1 MNEYEKNII
10 DRFGITNRTRLFN
23 EEQKREESRLTEET
37 KKGTNMRVTKEMLEN
52 KVDHLNEITNSPKE
66 YFSTDGKFTIN
77 IGHFC
82 ISGAYGGYE
91 LQRVCNNGGGVRTP
105 LNTGHIPKKELY
117 NLISAFVSG
126 IEFNN
131 K

>member
-1 MNEYEKNII
+1 
-10 DRFGITNRTRLFN
+10 
-23 EEQKREESRLTEET
+23 
-37 KKGTNMRVTKEMLEN
+37 MRVTKEMLEN

-82 ISGAYGGYE
+82 IRGAYGGYE
-91 LQRVCNNGGGVRTP
+91 LQRVCTSGGGVRTP

-117 NLISAFVSG
+117 NLISAFIDG
-126 IEFNN
+126 MLFNS
-131 K
+131 KAVYL

>member
-1 MNEYEKNII
+1 
-10 DRFGITNRTRLFN
+10 
-23 EEQKREESRLTEET
+23 
-37 KKGTNMRVTKEMLEN
+37 MRVTKEMLEN
-52 KVDHLNEITNSPKE
+52 KVDQLNMLTGSTRK

-91 LQRVCNNGGGVRTP
+91 LQRVCTSGGGVRTP

-117 NLISAFVSG
+117 NLISAFIDG
-126 IEFNN
+126 MLFNS
-131 K
+131 KAVYL

>member
-1 MNEYEKNII
+1 
-10 DRFGITNRTRLFN
+10 
-23 EEQKREESRLTEET
+23 
-37 KKGTNMRVTKEMLEN
+37 MRVTKKMLEN
-52 KVDHLNEITNSPKE
+52 KVDHLNEITNSPRK
-66 YFSTDGKFTIN
+66 YFTSGGCIKYGIIN

-91 LQRVCNNGGGVRTP
+91 LQRVYNEGGGVTTP

-131 K
+131 KQGKE

>member
-1 MNEYEKNII
+1 
-10 DRFGITNRTRLFN
+10 
-23 EEQKREESRLTEET
+23 
-37 KKGTNMRVTKEMLEN
+37 MRVTIKMLEN
-52 KVDHLNEITNSPKE
+52 QVDQLNIITSSPRK
-66 YFSTDGKFTIN
+66 YFTSDSFTSKKGRFTIN

-91 LQRVCNNGGGVRTP
+91 LQRVCTNGGGVTSP

>member
-1 MNEYEKNII
+1 
-10 DRFGITNRTRLFN
+10 
-23 EEQKREESRLTEET
+23 
-37 KKGTNMRVTKEMLEN
+37 MRVTKEMLEN
-52 KVDHLNEITNSPKE
+52 KVDQLNNVTDSPRK
-66 YFSTDGKFTIN
+66 YYRIDKSPGDIFRCRHIN

-131 K
+131 KQGKE